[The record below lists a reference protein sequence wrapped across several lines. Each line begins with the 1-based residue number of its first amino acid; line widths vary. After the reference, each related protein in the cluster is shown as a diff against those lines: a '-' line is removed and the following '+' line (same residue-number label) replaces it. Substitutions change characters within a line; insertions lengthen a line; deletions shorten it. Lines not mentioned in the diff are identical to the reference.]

1 MNTPFTLELA
11 VEEVNR
17 GAAPTLDIDK
27 YLVRTTLSHTIAD
40 IKGVIWRQSEN
51 YRVKP
56 IFVSIYYDSRKLYDE
71 QKLGDILG
79 TSTEPQSEI
88 RFRLV
93 IDYLLYNLPV
103 VPVRD
108 PPEELFDVLIQWED
122 NRGKQNQIHI
132 RETIDCTIGTLQ
144 DYISEE
150 RSRSLSTPKMNRE
163 YFGLV
168 LQPSGDYICDSSKKL
183 RDVVGLDVPPLLQV
197 VFRVR
202 FNLSEEIPF
211 CRFHIKI
218 NSDVPQLQHFNLI
231 EVNNRTTVQELKQQ
245 LISQMDESS
254 VRRTFVEQIELSYAA
269 HVLANTPAINQSRL
283 YDVLS
288 LDLNIL
294 YEHGNIITMD
304 LRITA
309 EDGIL
314 SRLFWNDLRSSERFE
329 FLPTRTT
336 ESEPSETQPNLQT
349 EPQPLAVEPM
359 KIVLDT
365 GEEWQLTGESYEMI
379 KKTHDSR
386 GENIHEGSSLLVNQS
401 DLSSMMY
408 DFSLDVGG
416 TQKTVLLN
424 TSQCII
430 VNKGDHPP
438 YVLLSPAGIAKLDS
452 VFRDGGASMIQQVR
466 VLLHPT
472 EQHRNPAVVHIQ
484 NEHLGEVQNNANQNR
499 PQGRLMFNI
508 YPQLRNHMRGTAR
521 RALTVLRYAFI
532 LHLIGIDILLLKIW
546 QEVVIIGIL
555 VGTIY
560 VLFFSGTRITDAL
573 TTLLPERDNEAD
585 RQYDEVILAGIIQG
599 LQVTNSILDTGLTL
613 VKNELIMTAVKRTR
627 EFDLLMNRVEGN
639 DTYATAIGETFTN
652 LWKDVLLYIL
662 ASIPRLQSS
671 IEESIEV
678 WRQTEIDDLDT
689 EVKMFQELIIT
700 IVSIYD
706 KKNDISN
713 GEPARNLLIR
723 ETSID
728 YELIPPA
735 GTLEETE
742 VRYQQLLQ
750 YYIKMQPVY
759 EKFDRCVRQ
768 GAVLEEGRRLLD
780 DEAESVTVR

>member
-1 MNTPFTLELA
+1 MNTPFTLKLA

-17 GAAPTLDIDK
+17 GVAPTLDTDQ
-27 YLVRTTLSHTIAD
+27 YLVRTTLSHTIGD

-51 YRVKP
+51 YRIKP
-56 IFVSIYYDSRKLYDE
+56 IFMSIYQDNKKLYDE
-71 QKLGDILG
+71 QKLGDVLNTFTG
-79 TSTEPQSEI
+79 PRNEI
-88 RFRLV
+88 CLKMV
-93 IDYLLYNLPV
+93 IDYLLYNLPAI
-103 VPVRD
+103 PVRD
-108 PPEELFDVLIQWED
+108 PPEELFDILIQWED
-122 NRGKQNQIHI
+122 NRGTESQIHI
-132 RETIDCTIGTLQ
+132 RETIDCTIGTIQ

-150 RSRSLSTPKMNRE
+150 RSKSLHTPKMNRE

-168 LQPSGDYICDSSKKL
+168 LQSSGNYICDSSKKL
-183 RDVVGLDVPPLLQV
+183 RDVLGLDVAPLLQV

-231 EVNNRTTVQELKQQ
+231 EVNNRTTVEELKQQ
-245 LISQMDESS
+245 LVAQMDESS
-254 VRRTFVEQIELSYAA
+254 VRRTFIEQIELSYSA
-269 HVLANTPAINQSRL
+269 HVLANTPSINQSRL

-304 LRITA
+304 LKITD

-336 ESEPSETQPNLQT
+336 ENEPSETQPNQPM
-349 EPQPLAVEPM
+349 EAQPLAVEPM

-386 GENIHEGSSLLVNQS
+386 GENIHGGSSLLVNQS

-408 DFSLDVGG
+408 DFSLEVDGI
-416 TQKTVLLN
+416 QKKVLLN

-438 YVLLSPAGIAKLDS
+438 YVLLSPAGIARLDS
-452 VFRDGGASMIQQVR
+452 VFRDDNGSMIQQVR
-466 VLLHPT
+466 VLLHPA
-472 EQHRNPAVVHIQ
+472 EQHRHPAVVHVQ
-484 NEHLGEVQNNANQNR
+484 NEHLGEVENNANQNR
-499 PQGRLMFNI
+499 QQARMIFNI
-508 YPQLRNHMRGTAR
+508 YPQLRNHMRGTGR
-521 RALTVLRYAFI
+521 WALTVLRYAFI

-546 QEVVIIGIL
+546 QEVFTIGVL

-573 TTLLPERDNEAD
+573 ITLLPERENVAD
-585 RQYDEVILAGIIQG
+585 RRYDEVILAGMIQG
-599 LQVTNSILDTGLTL
+599 LQITNSILDTGLTL

-627 EFDLLMNRVEGN
+627 EFDLFMNRVEGN
-639 DTYATAIGETFTN
+639 DTYATAIGETITN
-652 LWKDVLLYIL
+652 LWKDALLYTL
-662 ASIPRLQSS
+662 SSIPRLQST
-671 IEESIEV
+671 IEESIEI
-678 WRQTEIDDLDT
+678 WRQTEIEDLDT

-700 IVSIYD
+700 IISIYD

-713 GEPARNLLIR
+713 GEPARNVLIR

-728 YELIPPA
+728 YDLIPPA

-742 VRYQQLLQ
+742 IRYQQLLQ

-759 EKFDRCVRQ
+759 DKFDKCVRQ

-780 DEAESVTVR
+780 DEAESGTVG